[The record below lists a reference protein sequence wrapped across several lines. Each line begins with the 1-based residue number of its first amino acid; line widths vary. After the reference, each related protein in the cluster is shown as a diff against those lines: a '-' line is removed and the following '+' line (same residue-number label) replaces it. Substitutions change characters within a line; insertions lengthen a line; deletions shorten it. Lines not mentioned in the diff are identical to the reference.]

1 MKRPYEVTVLFR
13 ILANDE
19 ETQNAIEQVRSWIE
33 QPDSNGNPQGEVT
46 KIDRTTLGRRKLAY
60 EIDKQRDGVY
70 VIFYANIEP
79 THIHELELN
88 LKLSQSILRH
98 LVVRVEEDDSAEDDV
113 QEEFGVAVAPVAEE
127 TTTATEETTPEAE
140 TTTVEESPAE

>member
-1 MKRPYEVTVLFR
+1 MKRPYEVTVVLR

-19 ETQNAIEQVRSWIE
+19 ETQNAIEQVRGWIE
-33 QPDSNGNPQGEVT
+33 QPDNNGTPQGEVT
-46 KIDRTTLGRRKLAY
+46 RIDRTTLGRRKLAY

-79 THIHELELN
+79 AHIHELELN

-98 LVVRVEEDDSAEDDV
+98 LVVRVDEDGETPEETLPEATI
-113 QEEFGVAVAPVAEE
+113 AVAPVVVTPTDQAPDVAE
-127 TTTATEETTPEAE
+127 APAA
-140 TTTVEESPAE
+140 VEDTPAE